1 MKILDNYIDQLLEKS
16 TPQAPVWNIEKI
28 KSGGKSTWNYID
40 GCMIKAVIELYHITG
55 NKKYLEFADSF
66 INYFVNEDGSIQSYD
81 PKEYN
86 LDNVNAGKTLFDL
99 YKLTG
104 REKYRKAIDT
114 VYSQLKG
121 QPRTSTGN
129 FWHKMIYP
137 NQIWMDGLYMAQP
150 FYMQYEVEYNNK
162 ANCRDSYEQFLHV
175 YDLMRDTR
183 NGLYY
188 HAYDDSREAFWCD
201 PVTGLSDN
209 FWLRALGWYAM
220 ALVDT
225 MEVMPE
231 EMAEEKARLG
241 AVYKE
246 LIDAML
252 PYQDQESGMWY
263 QVVNRGRIQP
273 NYLETSGSA
282 IFAYAIMKSVRL
294 GYLDERYFAFGRKA
308 FDGICE
314 KYLSEENGEL
324 QLGGICLVA
333 GLGNKEMREGTFDYY
348 MKEPVVKNE
357 AKGVAPLILAYIE
370 IMMREKAER

>member
-162 ANCRDSYEQFLHV
+162 VNCRDSYEQFLHV

-348 MKEPVVKNE
+348 MREPVVKNE

>member
-150 FYMQYEVEYNNK
+150 FYMQYEVEYN
-162 ANCRDSYEQFLHV
+162 
-175 YDLMRDTR
+175 
-183 NGLYY
+183 
-188 HAYDDSREAFWCD
+188 
-201 PVTGLSDN
+201 LS
-209 FWLRALGWYAM
+209 
-220 ALVDT
+220 
-225 MEVMPE
+225 
-231 EMAEEKARLG
+231 
-241 AVYKE
+241 
-246 LIDAML
+246 LIH
-252 PYQDQESGMWY
+252 
-263 QVVNRGRIQP
+263 I
-273 NYLETSGSA
+273 
-282 IFAYAIMKSVRL
+282 
-294 GYLDERYFAFGRKA
+294 
-308 FDGICE
+308 
-314 KYLSEENGEL
+314 
-324 QLGGICLVA
+324 
-333 GLGNKEMREGTFDYY
+333 
-348 MKEPVVKNE
+348 
-357 AKGVAPLILAYIE
+357 
-370 IMMREKAER
+370 